1 MQFDWDQE
9 KNQWLESERGI
20 SFEEIICL
28 IESGYLRAILSH
40 PKRIGQKI
48 FIIERDGYAYN
59 VPFVEEEN
67 GRCFLKTIY
76 PSRASTR
83 KYLGEK
89 NEKDHS
95 R

>member
-1 MQFDWDQE
+1 MHFDWDQE
-9 KNQWLESERGI
+9 KNQFLEAERGI

-28 IESGYLRAILSH
+28 IDSGHLRVILSH

-59 VPFVEEEN
+59 VPFVEQEN
-67 GRCFLKTIY
+67 GTCFLKTIY

-83 KYLGEK
+83 KYLGDK
-89 NEKDHS
+89 NEKDNIG
-95 R
+95 